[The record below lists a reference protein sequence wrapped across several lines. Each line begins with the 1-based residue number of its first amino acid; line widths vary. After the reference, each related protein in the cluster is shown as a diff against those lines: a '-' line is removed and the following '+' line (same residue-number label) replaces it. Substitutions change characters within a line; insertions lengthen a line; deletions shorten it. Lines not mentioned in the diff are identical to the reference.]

1 MSREK
6 RHQSLQVIMRATL
19 LYHKWLAVKGENFK
33 SNILILNVLKSAL
46 V

>member
-1 MSREK
+1 MSRDK
-6 RHQSLQVIMRATL
+6 RQKSLRVIMRATL

-33 SNILILNVLKSAL
+33 SNILNLSVLKSAL